1 MGVTGRLVAWA
12 FVRVPF
18 LATLWARS
26 RQTTGPP
33 AFVFPAQPLSRMRI
47 GVITTGGVHHVDQTP
62 FHRKD
67 ENPQGDGSYRLV
79 DLTRPR
85 DAFVITHD
93 WYDRRDAERD
103 LNLIL
108 PAERLRE
115 FAGEGVIGELHPV
128 AVGLMGHVK
137 GVEAF
142 RLEHETAP
150 EIAAI
155 FREGEVD
162 AVLLVPA

>member
-137 GVEAF
+137 GKEAI